1 VQQHAEQQAQ
11 VVGEES
17 AHRGAAETRGATGAW
32 QSGGDERRT
41 RVTGSEQEGRIYTA
55 FLLFFLTE
63 RGRHM
68 PHVASPLRFCFA
80 NGLHD
85 DWTSVGWCPKK
96 GALFWN
102 RISLPILHNLLPPCA
117 VHFSWPPASNS
128 PPERGALR
136 CRHSVFALNNFG
148 LCFSVLSSR
157 SFADVLNCS

>member
-1 VQQHAEQQAQ
+1 MQQHAEQQAQ

-17 AHRGAAETRGATGAW
+17 AHRGAW

-80 NGLHD
+80 NGLQD

-96 GALFWN
+96 DALF
-102 RISLPILHNLLPPCA
+102 
-117 VHFSWPPASNS
+117 
-128 PPERGALR
+128 
-136 CRHSVFALNNFG
+136 
-148 LCFSVLSSR
+148 
-157 SFADVLNCS
+157 